1 MARGISSEVLVRVLI
16 LGFRENHMMVVS
28 FFEQNYWLEKL
39 ANMPVQLNIEY
50 KNTLVFFI
58 YSVGQAV
65 DS

>member
-1 MARGISSEVLVRVLI
+1 
-16 LGFRENHMMVVS
+16 MMVVS